1 MPMINV
7 IEPGLQTTV
16 QDLGRPMHQING
28 FPASGAMDQQALQ
41 VGNLLVGNSPYA
53 AALEFSLTGPT
64 LRFMVSQSKA
74 IAACRYIRETF

>member
-28 FPASGAMDQQALQ
+28 FPASGAMDQTALQ
-41 VGNLLVGNSPYA
+41 VARQLAVCRCFRVFTDWA
-53 AALEFSLTGPT
+53 D
-64 LRFMVSQSKA
+64 
-74 IAACRYIRETF
+74 IAFYGDDVHCLNRS